1 MVQIEVHRSSVLSLR
16 DSGKSKDATL
26 SCLVQPIVVFVK
38 GGDRK
43 AFFPCSGFGYGASWS
58 NRGGSGYYWSAS
70 FNSAAGARNLVFYSG
85 GVNPQNNYDRYYG
98 FAVRPVQ

>member
-43 AFFPCSGFGYGASWS
+43 AFFPCSGNGNGASWN
-58 NRGGSGYYWSAS
+58 NRGGNGNYWSAS
-70 FNSAAGARNLVFYSG
+70 FNSCATHGT
-85 GVNPQNNYDRYYG
+85 
-98 FAVRPVQ
+98 